1 MNESTTGLLVA
12 LAAGVLLGV
21 FFFGGLL
28 WTVRK
33 CLSSRQPALWVL
45 GSLLLRTVVVLAGFY
60 YVSAGHWERMLLC
73 LAGFLIARLLATRL
87 TGHSATVADRP
98 REQRLHAAHAEGGS
112 ISDSLKGHTK

>member
-1 MNESTTGLLVA
+1 MSEGTALVMA
-12 LAAGVLLGV
+12 LAAGVLLGA

-45 GSLLLRTVVVLAGFY
+45 ASLLLRTGVVLAGFY

-73 LAGFLIARLLATRL
+73 LAGFFIARLLV
-87 TGHSATVADRP
+87 TGLSGRAAPNDEAH
-98 REQRLHAAHAEGGS
+98 HAPEP
-112 ISDSLKGHTK
+112 

>member
-1 MNESTTGLLVA
+1 MNESAGLLAA
-12 LAAGVLLGV
+12 LAAGVLLGA

-60 YVSAGHWERMLLC
+60 YVSGGHWERMLLC
-73 LAGFLIARLLATRL
+73 LAGFFVARLLVTRL
-87 TGHSATVADRP
+87 TGHTTTVDDHP
-98 REQRLHAAHAEGGS
+98 LEQRRHAAHAERAA
-112 ISDSLKGHTK
+112 ISDSLKGNSE

>member
-1 MNESTTGLLVA
+1 MNESTGLLTA
-12 LAAGVLLGV
+12 LAAGVLLGA

-45 GSLLLRTVVVLAGFY
+45 GSLLLRTGVVLAGFY

-73 LAGFLIARLLATRL
+73 LAGFFIARLLVIRL
-87 TGHSATVADRP
+87 TGRTATADDP
-98 REQRLHAAHAEGGS
+98 PLENRLHAAHAEGRS
-112 ISDSLKGHTK
+112 ISDSLEGNTK

>member
-1 MNESTTGLLVA
+1 MHEGAGLLTA
-12 LAAGVLLGV
+12 LAAGVLLGA

-45 GSLLLRTVVVLAGFY
+45 GSLLLRTGVVLAGFY

-73 LAGFLIARLLATRL
+73 LAGFFIARLLVIRL
-87 TGHSATVADRP
+87 TGRTTTADDP
-98 REQRLHAAHAEGGS
+98 PLEHRLHEAHAEGRS
-112 ISDSLKGHTK
+112 ISDSLEGNSK

>member
-1 MNESTTGLLVA
+1 MNESAGLLTA
-12 LAAGVLLGV
+12 LAAGVLLGA

-45 GSLLLRTVVVLAGFY
+45 GSLLLRTGVVLAGFY

-73 LAGFLIARLLATRL
+73 LAGFFIARLLVIRL
-87 TGHSATVADRP
+87 TGRTATADDP
-98 REQRLHAAHAEGGS
+98 PLENRLHEAHAEGRS
-112 ISDSLKGHTK
+112 ISDSLEGNTK

>member
-1 MNESTTGLLVA
+1 MNESAGLVTA
-12 LAAGVLLGV
+12 LAAGVLLGA

-45 GSLLLRTVVVLAGFY
+45 GSLLLRTGVVMAGFY

-73 LAGFLIARLLATRL
+73 LAGFFIARLLVTRRSGRTATGGDPPL
-87 TGHSATVADRP
+87 
-98 REQRLHAAHAEGGS
+98 ELRLHAAHAERGS
-112 ISDSLKGHTK
+112 IADSLKGNSK

>member
-1 MNESTTGLLVA
+1 MSEGTALVMA
-12 LAAGVLLGV
+12 LAAGVLLGA

-45 GSLLLRTVVVLAGFY
+45 ASLLLRTGVVLAGFY

-73 LAGFLIARLLATRL
+73 LAGFFIARLLVIRLSGRAATNDEP
-87 TGHSATVADRP
+87 H
-98 REQRLHAAHAEGGS
+98 HAPEP
-112 ISDSLKGHTK
+112 